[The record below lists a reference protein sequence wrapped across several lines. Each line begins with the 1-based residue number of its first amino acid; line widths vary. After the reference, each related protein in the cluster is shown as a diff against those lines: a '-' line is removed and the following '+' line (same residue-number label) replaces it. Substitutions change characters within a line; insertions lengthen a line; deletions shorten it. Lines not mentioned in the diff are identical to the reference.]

1 MAGNGGFAFRQEQY
15 NPERL
20 KRMDERKV
28 RSEYRKL
35 QKRAASRLK
44 TFEKAGLSETSVYRY
59 NKEMLQSISKLD
71 KGDLAYAL
79 ADAYRFLTSARGT
92 AAGYIR
98 VQQKA
103 VDTLNAGGLT
113 GINMDNIDAF
123 GRYMEYARAQ
133 GIARGTFDSER
144 AAEAFAELY
153 EENETTPEEAFLE
166 WMESDDYYD

>member
-1 MAGNGGFAFRQEQY
+1 MAGVSGFTFRPEQY

-20 KRMDERKV
+20 KNMDAKKV
-28 RSEYRKL
+28 RAEYRKL

-44 TFEKAGLSETSVYRY
+44 TFEKAGLAETSVYRY
-59 NKEMLQSISKLD
+59 NKEMLQSISKLGQ
-71 KGDLAYAL
+71 GDIAYAL

-98 VQQKA
+98 VQQKTVA
-103 VDTLNAGGLT
+103 TLNAGGLT
-113 GINMDNIDAF
+113 GINMSNVDAF
-123 GRYMEYARAQ
+123 GRYMEYARNQ
-133 GIARGTFDSER
+133 GIARGSYDSER

-153 EENETTPEEAFLE
+153 DEDETSPEEAFLE